1 LADSIFLRFSFL
13 ILRFFFGVFKYAGE
27 GQGSRATASTLQA
40 ADAAKVIWAFFRLYV
55 IFAELMAL
63 EAFGAFIGIEPYEE
77 SRGAIEQR
85 KYHSERAQ
93 YPAPRPSCKENCHEK
108 QDKDCQFKRVRPDK
122 LPACKGLLNH
132 IRDGLFERNGLISE
146 PFMEQ
151 LRTIG
156 KALGHH

>member
-1 LADSIFLRFSFL
+1 
-13 ILRFFFGVFKYAGE
+13 
-27 GQGSRATASTLQA
+27 
-40 ADAAKVIWAFFRLYV
+40 
-55 IFAELMAL
+55 MAL
-63 EAFGAFIGIEPYEE
+63 EAVGAFIGIEPYEE

-93 YPAPRPSCKENCHEK
+93 YPAPRPPCKENCHEK
-108 QDKDCQFKRVRPDK
+108 QDKDCQFKRVRPDN
-122 LPACKGLLNH
+122 LLACKGLLNH